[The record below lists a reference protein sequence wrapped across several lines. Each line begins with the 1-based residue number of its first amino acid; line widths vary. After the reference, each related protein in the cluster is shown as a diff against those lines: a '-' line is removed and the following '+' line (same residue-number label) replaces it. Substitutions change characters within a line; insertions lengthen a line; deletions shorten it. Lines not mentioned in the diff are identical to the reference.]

1 VVRAAECTLNGA
13 RRSACPLRALE
24 ELWRM
29 KDNTVRCTFPIQ
41 IAQSGGGS
49 IQFRIAGPL
58 LYQLGR
64 CHHQR
69 KGNSISYAVIFFFDN
84 FGIAANFRIGKV
96 FVTGYHDTKDR
107 DVQFHPF
114 EFKSLSKGCI
124 ACLDEVNKAYIQGQ
138 VMIVSSDE

>member
-1 VVRAAECTLNGA
+1 MVRAAECTLNGA

-29 KDNTVRCTFPIQ
+29 QDNTVRCTFPIQ

-58 LYQLGR
+58 LYQMGR
-64 CHHQR
+64 CHYQH
-69 KGNSISYAVIFFFDN
+69 KGNSISYAVSFFYFDI
-84 FGIAANFRIGKV
+84 FGIAANFCIGKV

-114 EFKSLSKGCI
+114 EFKSLSKGCHEEQEEQDRRHVVP
-124 ACLDEVNKAYIQGQ
+124 LVY
-138 VMIVSSDE
+138 